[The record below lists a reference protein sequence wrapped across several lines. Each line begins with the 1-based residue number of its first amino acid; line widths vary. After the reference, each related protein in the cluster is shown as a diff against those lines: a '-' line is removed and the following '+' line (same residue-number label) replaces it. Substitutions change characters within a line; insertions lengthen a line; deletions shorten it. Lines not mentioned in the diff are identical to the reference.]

1 MANDVEIRVTADT
14 KNAEGGFKRVKSG
27 FQGMKDSIVKNRKAI
42 GLGITAMGV
51 GIEGLAKSQQGLTE
65 SSRKLANATGMSEQE
80 IRGMATS
87 LSNATFPLDSALQ
100 LMTLGAQQG
109 LDSADALKQY
119 AAFWDTVG
127 DATGLSAEALA
138 KSGAALAAASTAME
152 TE

>member
-1 MANDVEIRVTADT
+1 MANEVEIKITADPSS
-14 KNAEGGFKRVKSG
+14 AEAGFKKVKSG
-27 FQGMKDSIVKNRKAI
+27 FQSVKDSIVKNRKAI
-42 GLGITAMGV
+42 GLSIAALGV
-51 GIEGLAKSQQGLTE
+51 GLEGVAKSQAGLTE

-119 AAFWDTVG
+119 AACLLYTS
-127 DATGLSAEALA
+127 DAADE
-138 KSGAALAAASTAME
+138 
-152 TE
+152 